1 MRRNP
6 RLRLPEPPA
15 PVSAN
20 KQQPGF
26 VRRPEHPVLFLAP
39 MAGVTN
45 SVFRRIC
52 KSRGADVLTT
62 EFVSADGILHRNE
75 RTEHYVDFQPEERPL
90 GVQLFGAEPEQLARG
105 ARAVMEWKQPD
116 FIDINFGCPVNKVV
130 CKNGGSALLRDGELL
145 ARIASAVV
153 QAVAPVPV
161 TAKIR
166 IGWDAKSVNATE
178 NARRLEDAGIERL
191 TVHGRTRAQG
201 YSGEADW
208 GVIASV
214 ADALQIPVVGN
225 GDINSAEAAVG
236 RWSGTPVSGL
246 MVGRAAMNSPWIF
259 QEIKAAFRGESAPPV
274 PALCDRWDLIED
286 HCRQELARWRKP
298 EKGMHAMRSR
308 LMAYSRG
315 MPASRELR
323 RRFGAVGSL
332 DELAAIRAWHET
344 ERHGME
350 EPDEQESAPADAA
363 LG

>member
-1 MRRNP
+1 
-6 RLRLPEPPA
+6 
-15 PVSAN
+15 
-20 KQQPGF
+20 
-26 VRRPEHPVLFLAP
+26 

-52 KSRGADVLTT
+52 KARGADVLTT
-62 EFVSADGILHRNE
+62 EFVSAEGIMHRNE

-90 GVQLFGAEPEQLARG
+90 GVQLFGGEPEQLARG
-105 ARAVMEWKQPD
+105 AQAVMDWKQPD

-130 CKNGGSALLRDGELL
+130 CRNGGSALLRDGELL
-145 ARIASAVV
+145 AAIASAVV
-153 QAVAPVPV
+153 GAVAPVPV

-166 IGWDAKSVNATE
+166 IGWDAQSINAVE
-178 NARRLEDAGIERL
+178 NAKRLEDVGVKRL

-208 GVIASV
+208 DVIASV
-214 ADALQIPVVGN
+214 AEAVHIPVVGN
-225 GDINSAEAAVG
+225 GDINSADVAMR
-236 RWSGTPVSGL
+236 RWTHAPVSGL

-259 QEIKAAFRGESAPPV
+259 QEMKAAFRGENAPPA
-274 PALCDRWDLIED
+274 PTLSDRWDLIED
-286 HCRQELARWRKP
+286 HCSQELARWRKT

-323 RRFGAVGSL
+323 RRFGAIESL

-344 ERHGME
+344 ASHESE
-350 EPDEQESAPADAA
+350 EPGEQEPAEADAA

>member
-1 MRRNP
+1 
-6 RLRLPEPPA
+6 
-15 PVSAN
+15 
-20 KQQPGF
+20 
-26 VRRPEHPVLFLAP
+26 

-90 GVQLFGAEPEQLARG
+90 GVQLFGAEPDQLARG
-105 ARAVMEWKQPD
+105 AQAVMEWKQPD

-130 CKNGGSALLRDGELL
+130 CKNGGSALLRDGALL

-153 QAVAPVPV
+153 EAVAPVPV

-166 IGWDAKSVNATE
+166 IGWDAQSVNASE
-178 NARRLEDAGIERL
+178 NARRLEQAGIQRL

-208 GVIASV
+208 DVIAGV
-214 ADALQIPVVGN
+214 ADAVQIPVIGN
-225 GDINSAEAAVG
+225 GDINSAEAALR
-236 RWSGTPVSGL
+236 RWSQAPVSGL
-246 MVGRAAMNSPWIF
+246 MVGRAAMSSPWIF
-259 QEIKAAFRGESAPPV
+259 QEIKAAFRGENAPPV
-274 PALCDRWDLIED
+274 PTLNDRWDLIED
-286 HCRQELARWRKP
+286 HCRQELIRWRKA

-323 RRFGAVGSL
+323 RRFGAVESL
-332 DELAAIRAWHET
+332 GELADIRAWHET
-344 ERHGME
+344 AGHDASQSH
-350 EPDEQESAPADAA
+350 EPQEVPGY
-363 LG
+363 LVHL